1 MQNANLLS
9 SSQAAEMLNLS
20 VDQLRKMIQKGDI
33 QSIQVTDR
41 SPHVIPLGEVIK
53 HTPHQIRKASMSFDE
68 YADLDA
74 MNASSL
80 KKLSR
85 SLNHYL
91 CQDTEQTTPMMK
103 GVALHDFVEHKFA
116 GRDFENHYTYTPT
129 VDKRTKAGKEILDQ
143 FMRENSHLKILSE
156 ADYKDVVAMGNA
168 ILSNP
173 DFWKFL
179 KDADVEEVI
188 LWNHEGIKSKAR
200 LDYSKKKEHVITD
213 LKTCQDASIRGFRS
227 AVLRYLYHLQAQ
239 WYRIGYRAVHGTL
252 PTFIFAAVENHPPY
266 NTALYS
272 LSDELL
278 DEAQDMINRAIDLY
292 KRFIDGELVCKGY
305 HEGIMEIL

>member
-20 VDQLRKMIQKGDI
+20 VDQLRKMIQKGEI

-53 HTPHQIRKASMSFDE
+53 HTPHQVRKASMSFDE

-80 KKLSR
+80 KKLSK

-91 CQDTEQTTPMMK
+91 CQDTEQTAPMMK

-116 GRDFENHYTYTPT
+116 GRDFENFYTYTPT

-156 ADYKDVVAMGNA
+156 ADYKDVVEMGNA

-179 KDADVEEVI
+179 KNADVEEVI

-227 AVLRYLYHLQAQ
+227 SALRYLYHLQAQ

-278 DEAQDMINRAIDLY
+278 DQAQDMINRSIDLY

>member
-9 SSQAAEMLNLS
+9 SLQAANMLGLS
-20 VDQLRKMIQKGDI
+20 VDQVRKMISKKEMNT
-33 QSIQVTDR
+33 IQVSDR

-53 HTPHQIRKASMSFDE
+53 HTQHEVRKASMTFDE

-80 KKLSR
+80 KKLSK

-91 CQDTEQTTPMMK
+91 CQDTEQTAPMMK

-116 GRDFENHYTYTPT
+116 GREFDNFYTYAPT

-143 FMRENSHLKILSE
+143 FMRQNSHLKILSE
-156 ADYKDVVAMGNA
+156 SDYKDVVNMGNA
-168 ILSNP
+168 ILSNA

-179 KDADVEEVI
+179 KNADVEEVI
-188 LWNHEGIKSKAR
+188 LWNHEGIKAKAR

-213 LKTCQDASIRGFRS
+213 LKTCQDSSFKGFRS
-227 AVLRYLYHLQAQ
+227 SVYRYLYHLQAQ

-252 PTFIFAAVENHPPY
+252 PTFVFAAVENHPPY

-272 LSDELL
+272 LSDDLL
-278 DEAQDMINRAIDLY
+278 DEAQDLINRAIDLY
-292 KRFIDGELVCKGY
+292 KRFIDGEMVCKGY

>member
-20 VDQLRKMIQKGDI
+20 VDQLRKMIQKGEI
-33 QSIQVTDR
+33 HSIQVTDR

-68 YADLDA
+68 YQDIDA

-80 KKLSR
+80 KKLSK

-91 CQDTEQTTPMMK
+91 CQDTEQTAPMMK

-227 AVLRYLYHLQAQ
+227 SALRYLYHLQAQ

-252 PTFIFAAVENHPPY
+252 PTFIFATVENHPPY

-278 DEAQDMINRAIDLY
+278 DEAQDMINRSIDLY